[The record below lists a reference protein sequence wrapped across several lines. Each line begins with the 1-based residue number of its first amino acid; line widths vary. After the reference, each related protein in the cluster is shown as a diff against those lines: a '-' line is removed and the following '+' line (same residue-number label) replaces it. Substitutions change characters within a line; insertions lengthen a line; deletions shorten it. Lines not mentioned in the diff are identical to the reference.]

1 MQQESDMAQPTGDAT
16 TILQIRLLGPPEV
29 VWADRGLPLPRRQ
42 VRALLYRLAA
52 GPQPVPREKLSY
64 LLWPDTPE
72 ADARRNLR
80 GLLTHLRRAL
90 PVPDL
95 LLTSQE
101 MVGLD
106 PDRTWSDTVL
116 FERLCTA
123 SGPATQAEALQQ
135 AADLYRGPFLSG
147 FSLPGCP
154 EFEMWATAERQ
165 IWERLYLEALATLV
179 KERAAQ
185 GQYAAAI
192 AYARRYLATDD
203 LAEEIHRRLIE
214 LYTTIGDR
222 SAALRQYEQC
232 LTIL

>member
-1 MQQESDMAQPTGDAT
+1 MPRHPDREQPTGEAAET
-16 TILQIRLLGPPEV
+16 LRIHLLGPPEV
-29 VWADRGLPLPRRQ
+29 VWADRVLHLPRRQ

-80 GLLTHLRRAL
+80 GLLTHLRHAL

-135 AADLYRGPFLSG
+135 AVDLYRGPFLSG
-147 FSLPGCP
+147 FSLPGCQ
-154 EFEMWATAERQ
+154 EFEIWATAERQ

-179 KERAAQ
+179 EEQAAK

-192 AYARRYLATDD
+192 AYARRYLTTDD
-203 LAEEIHRRLIE
+203 LAEKIHRRLIE
-214 LYTTIGDR
+214 LYATSG
-222 SAALRQYEQC
+222 
-232 LTIL
+232 

>member
-1 MQQESDMAQPTGDAT
+1 MPQEADIARPADEAT
-16 TILQIRLLGPPEV
+16 ATLRIHLLGAPEV
-29 VWADRGLPLPRRQ
+29 VWADRVLHLPRRQ

-52 GPQPVPREKLSY
+52 GAQPVPREKLSY

-80 GLLTHLRRAL
+80 GLLTHLRHAL

-123 SGPATQAEALQQ
+123 
-135 AADLYRGPFLSG
+135 
-147 FSLPGCP
+147 
-154 EFEMWATAERQ
+154 
-165 IWERLYLEALATLV
+165 
-179 KERAAQ
+179 
-185 GQYAAAI
+185 
-192 AYARRYLATDD
+192 
-203 LAEEIHRRLIE
+203 
-214 LYTTIGDR
+214 
-222 SAALRQYEQC
+222 
-232 LTIL
+232 